1 MRPGPKKPGESAA
14 EYSARVKAMEQK
26 FMGGGRPKTG
36 GGASSGGGRPKT
48 GSGGASSGGGKP
60 PGTVGHHGPGSGV
73 VAPIPKF
80 KDKPGGKLPPKIDFG
95 GKPKD
100 PGFGRVK
107 PPQPIMRPG
116 PAPLPKPNPGPI
128 YRTSGGGKMIAN
140 NPMTKMKRGGTVKG
154 KK

>member
-1 MRPGPKKPGESAA
+1 MRPGPKKPGESAS

-26 FMGGGRPKTG
+26 WMSGMGRPKTG

-116 PAPLPKPNPGPI
+116 PAPLPKPKPNPGPI
-128 YRTSGGGKMIAN
+128 YRTFGGAK
-140 NPMTKMKRGGTVKG
+140 GGSASKG

>member
-26 FMGGGRPKTG
+26 WM
-36 GGASSGGGRPKT
+36 SGMGRPKT

-116 PAPLPKPNPGPI
+116 PAPLPKPKPNPGPI
-128 YRTSGGGKMIAN
+128 YRTFGGAK
-140 NPMTKMKRGGTVKG
+140 GGSASKG

>member
-48 GSGGASSGGGKP
+48 GGGASSGGGKP
-60 PGTVGHHGPGSGV
+60 PGTVGHHGPGSGLV
-73 VAPIPKF
+73 PPVPRF

-95 GKPKD
+95 GKPKPKYRAPKM
-100 PGFGRVK
+100 PGIIG
-107 PPQPIMRPG
+107 
-116 PAPLPKPNPGPI
+116 
-128 YRTSGGGKMIAN
+128 
-140 NPMTKMKRGGTVKG
+140 MKSGGTVKG